1 MALEI
6 IPLSENIGAEI
17 RGVDLSLP
25 VDAATAAAME
35 DAWNRYV
42 LLLFRGQN
50 LSDEALKR
58 SADWL
63 GTASDI
69 VMPLDRRGDDD
80 IAVALISNILD
91 EAGKPIGALG
101 DGEMWFHHDNCYTAE
116 PDKGTWLYAV
126 ELPSS
131 GGHTLFA
138 NGYLAYEA
146 LPDRLKQ
153 AIAGRRVLRVYDWT
167 IRERPDASN
176 LDGMPHFWQPAVVVH
191 PKTGRKALYVDR
203 LMTVAIEG
211 YEAGTSDALLD
222 ELFPYIERAD
232 YDHAWRL
239 DDYVLWDNRCS
250 AHARTDF
257 PADQRR
263 LLKRGKI
270 AGEKLTAAVAA

>member
-1 MALEI
+1 
-6 IPLSENIGAEI
+6 
-17 RGVDLSLP
+17 
-25 VDAATAAAME
+25 
-35 DAWNRYV
+35 
-42 LLLFRGQN
+42 
-50 LSDEALKR
+50 
-58 SADWL
+58 
-63 GTASDI
+63 
-69 VMPLDRRGDDD
+69 VMPLHRRTDQDVA
-80 IAVALISNILD
+80 IALISNILD
-91 EAGKPIGALG
+91 EKGKPIGALG

-126 ELPSS
+126 ELPTE

-167 IRERPDASN
+167 IRQRPDISN
-176 LDGMPHFWQPAVVVH
+176 LDNMPHFWQPAVVVH
-191 PKTGRKALYVDR
+191 PVTGRKALYVDR

-211 YEAGTSDALLD
+211 YDTAESNALLD
-222 ELFPYIERAD
+222 ALFPYIERTD
-232 YDHAWRL
+232 YEHVWRL
-239 DDYVLWDNRCS
+239 GDYVLWDNRCS

-270 AGEKLTAAVAA
+270 AGEKLIAAAAA

>member
-6 IPLSENIGAEI
+6 VPLNENIGAEI
-17 RGVDLSLP
+17 RGVDLSRP
-25 VDAATAAAME
+25 VDRATAGALE
-35 DAWNRYV
+35 QAWNQYV
-42 LLLFRGQN
+42 LLLFRDQV

-69 VMPLDRRGDDD
+69 VMPLDRRGDDV
-80 IAVALISNILD
+80 AVALISNILD
-91 EAGKPIGALG
+91 DAGQPIGALG

-126 ELPSS
+126 ELPSQ

-138 NGYLAYEA
+138 SGYLAYDA
-146 LPDRLKQ
+146 LPDRLRR

-167 IRERPDASN
+167 IRQRPDASS
-176 LDGMPHFWQPAVVVH
+176 LDGMAHFWQPAVVAH
-191 PKTGRKALYVDR
+191 PAAGRKALYVDR

-211 YEAGTSDALLD
+211 YGTAESDALLE
-222 ELFPYIERAD
+222 ELFRHIERSD
-232 YDHAWRL
+232 YEHVWRL
-239 DDYVLWDNRCS
+239 GDYVLWDNRCS

-270 AGEKLTAAVAA
+270 AGEKLIAAATA

>member
-6 IPLSENIGAEI
+6 IPLNANIGAEI
-17 RGVDLSLP
+17 RGVDLSQP
-25 VDAATAAAME
+25 VEAATAGALR
-35 DAWNRYV
+35 DAWTRHV
-42 LLLFRGQN
+42 VLLFRDQL
-50 LSDEALKR
+50 LSDQALKR

-63 GTASDI
+63 GAASDI

-80 IAVALISNILD
+80 VAVALISNILD
-91 EAGKPIGALG
+91 QAGQPIGALG

-126 ELPSS
+126 ELPSQ

-138 NGYLAYEA
+138 NGYLAYDA
-146 LPDRLKQ
+146 LPDRLRR

-167 IRERPDASN
+167 IRQRPDTSN
-176 LDGMPHFWQPAVVVH
+176 LDGMAHFWQPAVVAH
-191 PKTGRKALYVDR
+191 PATGRKALYIDR
-203 LMTVAIEG
+203 LMTVAVEG
-211 YEAGTSDALLD
+211 YGTAESKALLD
-222 ELFPYIERAD
+222 ELFPHIERTD
-232 YDHAWRL
+232 YEHVWRL
-239 DDYVLWDNRCS
+239 GDYVLWDNRCS

-270 AGEKLTAAVAA
+270 AGEKLIAAATA